1 MTDVTPSAHK
11 TAVSSIDVS
20 VVVPVRN
27 ERARLRE
34 CLNALIAQDYPDER
48 IEILVVDGRSD
59 DGTRGIIKEFCM
71 RHKRVRLLK
80 NYQRTTAHGLN
91 IGIKESR
98 GRIIVRVDAD
108 LIVEPACIG
117 EAVRS
122 LDETGADSV
131 AGAVLPK
138 ADGTFQRAMIGAIC
152 SAFSWGISSLRPRR
166 KAKFID
172 SIPCGAYRREVFE
185 RIGLF
190 DDDLKKYHTDELSC
204 RLRRVGGT
212 ITINPKIRATHRFR
226 MNLAKLWE
234 RTVYDGMWRI
244 RLFQKHFTFRYWR
257 QLVPMLLVLSGLV
270 ALVSTALG
278 IFFRLH
284 TLVTIR
290 TVSLSLVGVYLA
302 LAIVFSIETHIAN
315 RLRPNLWVPLT
326 FVTYHTAFGW
336 GMLCGVFRFLG
347 RRGPRR
353 HRIPRMVPRR

>member
-1 MTDVTPSAHK
+1 MGTVE
-11 TAVSSIDVS
+11 VS
-20 VVVPVRN
+20 VVIPVRN
-27 ERARLRE
+27 ERSRLRE
-34 CLNALIAQDYPDER
+34 CLTALVEQDYPAER

-80 NYQRTTAHGLN
+80 NYRRTTAHGLN

-98 GRIIVRVDAD
+98 GRIIVRVDGDMVVAPD
-108 LIVEPACIG
+108 CIS

-131 AGAVLPK
+131 AGVVLPR
-138 ADGTFQRAMIGAIC
+138 ADSTFHRAMIGAIC
-152 SAFSWGISSLRPRR
+152 SAFSWGISSFRLRRR
-166 KAKFID
+166 AKFVD

-212 ITINPKIRATHRFR
+212 ITMNPKMRAYHRFGS
-226 MNLAKLWE
+226 NLAKLWE

-244 RLFQKHFTFRYWR
+244 RLFQKHFTFRYWP
-257 QLVPMLLVLSGLV
+257 QLVPMLVVLSAIV
-270 ALVSTALG
+270 ALVTTVLG
-278 IFFRLH
+278 AFLRVPP
-284 TLVTIR
+284 LVTVR
-290 TVSLSLVGVYLA
+290 GVAWALVGLYLVFAVY
-302 LAIVFSIETHIAN
+302 FSVRAHIAY

-326 FVTYHTAFGW
+326 FITYHTAFGW
-336 GMLCGVFRFLG
+336 GMLCGVFRFVG

-353 HRIPRMVPRR
+353 QHIPRIAPRS